1 MSVDDRLREAFGET
15 DRSWDEQVPDALAAV
30 TARRRHESV
39 VRRGAAAALV
49 AAAAVAVAVVA
60 APDDGRESPTPPLTT
75 PSPSVDVGTPNG
87 PLEGTWTSGSITAED
102 VRAAARDA
110 GRPGVAAAMLD
121 VLPPRPF
128 RIVLLVTGTG
138 LNQRFRSGRGRDLGL
153 RRRNDRDRG
162 LTHLPAAAQR
172 TRRRERALVGAGGRR
187 AAAGVRVDHRGGHRR
202 GTRRG
207 VATTAVRHVGF
218 HEGLVTARG
227 RWRCHGMGCTRG
239 WVPKTTSSPNAE
251 PRPLPSMPTVSSFGL
266 PTPSSRPLNRTPVPS
281 GNQAGSAA

>member
-1 MSVDDRLREAFGET
+1 MSVDDRLRSAFGET
-15 DRSWDEQVPDALAAV
+15 DRGWDERVPDALAVV

-49 AAAAVAVAVVA
+49 AAAVAVAVVA

-75 PSPSVDVGTPNG
+75 PPSPSVDVGTPNG

-138 LNQRFRSGRGRDLGL
+138 LNQGFLSSEGETSANDVEAIEIEGSRIFL
-153 RRRNDRDRG
+153 RPRNAPGGVNEHAWVLEDGVLRLAFVSTTEADTDG
-162 LTHLPAAAQR
+162 VPGEAWQR
-172 TRRRERALVGAGGRR
+172 LLYDTSA
-187 AAAGVRVDHRGGHRR
+187 
-202 GTRRG
+202 
-207 VATTAVRHVGF
+207 F
-218 HEGLVTARG
+218 
-227 RWRCHGMGCTRG
+227 TRG
-239 WVPKTTSSPNAE
+239 P
-251 PRPLPSMPTVSSFGL
+251 
-266 PTPSSRPLNRTPVPS
+266 
-281 GNQAGSAA
+281 